1 MTTLVDALNA
11 AVNHHMAG
19 HADAAAAGYARILAA
34 EPAQPDALHLSGV
47 LSAQT
52 GNLAAAIRSIGR
64 AIHVRP
70 AAASPWGHLGAALRA
85 AELPEQAERALRRAL
100 ALDPANGDALEA
112 QGASLHALARYA
124 ESRHWLD
131 RAARLRPGHAETLLN
146 LGTVLRDLRRFDEA
160 DSCFDAVLARNPARS
175 DAHLARAVG
184 RLVRGDLRAGWEGF
198 EHRWRRFATPPWDGR
213 PPGAATI
220 LLHMDQGFGDAMQ
233 FVRYA
238 PLVAQIAAREGGRVI
253 LETHLLLFRLFN
265 RAFGQSVQVLVR
277 GEEPPPHDLHCP
289 LMSLPYAFGTDL
301 ATIPASVPYLAPDPA
316 DVSRWRNRLAEQDG
330 DRNDDGDRSGTAGLR
345 VGLVWAGNPRHRN
358 DRNRSIPVAALRPL
372 LAVPGVRFVSLQT
385 GDARADLPRLPGE
398 GVRDAVERVR
408 DFADT
413 AAILANI
420 DLLITVDTAMVHL
433 AGAMGVPS
441 WLLLPHVP
449 DWRWLLD
456 RADSPWYPSLRLFR
470 QPRPGDW
477 TTVVGTAAA
486 VLKAQALRA
495 ARAAGR

>member
-19 HADAAAAGYARILAA
+19 HADAAADGYARVLAA

-52 GNLAAAIRSIGR
+52 GDIAAAIRSISR
-64 AIHVRP
+64 AVRVRP

-85 AELPEQAERALRRAL
+85 AEMPERAEPVLRRAL
-100 ALDPANGDALEA
+100 ALDPAQGDALEA
-112 QGASLHALARYA
+112 QGASLHALAHYA
-124 ESRHWLD
+124 EARRWLD

-160 DSCFDAVLARNPARS
+160 EACFDAVLARNPAS
-175 DAHLARAVG
+175 PEAHLARAVG

-198 EHRWRRFATPPWDGR
+198 EHRWRRFAAPPWDGR
-213 PPGAATI
+213 PPAAATI
-220 LLHMDQGFGDAMQ
+220 LLHMDQGYGDAMQ

-238 PLVAQIAAREGGRVI
+238 PLVAQIAARGGGRVV
-253 LETHLLLFRLFN
+253 LETHRLLYRLFN

-289 LMSLPYAFGTDL
+289 LMSLPRAFGTDL
-301 ATIPASVPYLAPDPA
+301 ATIPATVPYLAPDPA
-316 DVSRWRNRLAEQDG
+316 DVSRWRDRLAEQDG
-330 DRNDDGDRSGTAGLR
+330 DGTGDGAAGLR

-385 GDARADLPRLPGE
+385 GDARADLNRLPGE
-398 GVRDAVERVR
+398 GLLDAVERVR

-477 TTVVGTAAA
+477 TTAIGTAAA

-495 ARAAGR
+495 ARATGR

>member
-19 HADAAAAGYARILAA
+19 HADAAADGYARVLAA

-47 LSAQT
+47 LWAQT

-85 AELPEQAERALRRAL
+85 AELPERAEPVLRRAL
-100 ALDPANGDALEA
+100 ALDPAQGDALDA
-112 QGASLHALARYA
+112 QGASLHALARYPEA
-124 ESRHWLD
+124 RRWLE

-160 DSCFDAVLARNPARS
+160 DSCFDAVLTRNPGRS
-175 DAHLARAVG
+175 EAHLARAVG

-198 EHRWRRFATPPWDGR
+198 EHRWHRFAAPPWDGR

-238 PLVAQIAAREGGRVI
+238 PLVAQIATRGGGRVV
-253 LETHLLLFRLFN
+253 LETHLLLYRLFN

-289 LMSLPYAFGTDL
+289 LMSLPRAFGIDL
-301 ATIPASVPYLAPDPA
+301 ATIPAAVPYLAPDPA
-316 DVSRWRNRLAEQDG
+316 DVSRWRDRLSEQDG
-330 DRNDDGDRSGTAGLR
+330 DGNGSGAADLR

-372 LAVPGVRFVSLQT
+372 LAVPGLRFVSLQT
-385 GDARADLPRLPGE
+385 GDARADLHRLPGE

-441 WLLLPHVP
+441 WLMLPHVP

-477 TTVVGTAAA
+477 TTVIGTAAA

>member
-19 HADAAAAGYARILAA
+19 HADAAADGYARVLAA

-47 LSAQT
+47 LRAQT
-52 GNLAAAIRSIGR
+52 GNIAAAIRSIGR
-64 AIHVRP
+64 AIRIRP

-85 AELPEQAERALRRAL
+85 AELPERAEPVLRRAL

-112 QGASLHALARYA
+112 QGASLHALAHYA
-124 ESRHWLD
+124 ESRRWLD
-131 RAARLRPGHAETLLN
+131 RAARLRPGHVETMLN
-146 LGTVLRDLRRFDEA
+146 LATVLRDLRRFDEA
-160 DSCFDAVLARNPARS
+160 EACFNAVLAHTPANS
-175 DAHLARAVG
+175 GAHLARAVG

-198 EHRWRRFATPPWDGR
+198 EHRWHRFATPPWDGR
-213 PPGAATI
+213 PMGAATI

-238 PLVAQIAAREGGRVI
+238 PLVAKIAAGGGGRVV
-253 LETHLLLFRLFN
+253 LETHLLLYRLFN

-289 LMSLPYAFGTDL
+289 LMSLPRAFGTDL
-301 ATIPASVPYLAPDPA
+301 ANIPTTVPYLGPDAA
-316 DVSRWRNRLAEQDG
+316 DVSRWRDRLAEQDG
-330 DRNDDGDRSGTAGLR
+330 DDVGSGTAGLR

-385 GDARADLPRLPGE
+385 GDGRADLHRLPGE
-398 GVRDAVERVR
+398 GVRDVVERVR

-420 DLLITVDTAMVHL
+420 DLLITVDTAIVHL

-441 WLLLPHVP
+441 WLLLPYVP

-456 RADSPWYPSLRLFR
+456 RADSPWYPSLRLYR

-477 TTVVGTAAA
+477 STVVGTAAA

>member
-19 HADAAAAGYARILAA
+19 HADAAADGYARVLAA

-47 LSAQT
+47 LRAQT
-52 GNLAAAIRSIGR
+52 GNIAAAIRSIGR
-64 AIHVRP
+64 AIRIRP

-85 AELPEQAERALRRAL
+85 AELPERAEPVLRRAL

-112 QGASLHALARYA
+112 QGASLHALSHYA
-124 ESRHWLD
+124 ESRRWLD
-131 RAARLRPGHAETLLN
+131 RAARLRPGHVETLFN

-160 DSCFDAVLARNPARS
+160 EACFNAVLANNPARS

-198 EHRWRRFATPPWDGR
+198 EHRWHRFATPPWDGR
-213 PPGAATI
+213 PMGAATI
-220 LLHMDQGFGDAMQ
+220 LLHMDQGFGDAIQ

-238 PLVAQIAAREGGRVI
+238 PLVAQIAAGSGGRVV
-253 LETHLLLFRLFN
+253 LETHLLLYRLFN

-289 LMSLPYAFGTDL
+289 LMSLPRAFGTDL
-301 ATIPASVPYLAPDPA
+301 ASIPATVPYLAPDPA
-316 DVSRWRNRLAEQDG
+316 DISRWRDRLAEQDG
-330 DRNDDGDRSGTAGLR
+330 DDEGSGTAGLR

-385 GDARADLPRLPGE
+385 GDARADLNRLPGE
-398 GVRDAVERVR
+398 GVRDVVERVR

-420 DLLITVDTAMVHL
+420 DLLITVDTAMAHL

-441 WLLLPHVP
+441 WLLLSHVP

-456 RADSPWYPSLRLFR
+456 RADSPWYPSLRLYR

-477 TTVVGTAAA
+477 GTVVGTAAA